1 MVARAGRMWRIA
13 RIKKMVVGLTLA
25 AWSNLRSAPAATSYA
40 AWRSW
45 VGGSPSPPFAGSF
58 PEHWACS
65 CCPVV
70 PEGSMGSS
78 ARGVSVLGSVM
89 ET

>member
-45 VGGSPSPPFAGSF
+45 AGGSPSSPFAGSF
-58 PEHWACS
+58 WEPWACS

-78 ARGVSVLGSVM
+78 ARGVSVLGSAM
-89 ET
+89 GT